1 MQLPN
6 KQSPA
11 PPVAD
16 GNRAE
21 EVAITD
27 NAENKAEHRGGQL
40 IDRHGHL
47 HSESVLTAWSPTM
60 LKIMGIRR
68 VGEST

>member
-1 MQLPN
+1 MQPAN

-11 PPVAD
+11 PPVAG
-16 GNRAE
+16 GNRAK

-27 NAENKAEHRGGQL
+27 NKEPHPGQL
-40 IDRHGHL
+40 INRHGHL
-47 HSESVLTAWSPTM
+47 HSESVLTAWSPTV

-68 VGEST
+68 VGESS